1 MSQFFCRGFLSF
13 VLMLGLGFQSVQARE
28 MPKLENDEQ
37 RALFLLTGAERMA
50 KGEAEHS
57 KIAEL
62 YAKLGKWDKA
72 KLSLARIP
80 KDKRALANTDV
91 AIVMAK
97 AGEIDQAQ
105 ALLDEVGD
113 QPAVKDYGFMK
124 FDNKQTLHLA
134 IMEAKLKTGH
144 FKDAMEHRKF
154 LTTDE
159 NLNTA
164 TRTTVKQWA
173 LTGAIDE
180 AVEVAQQIKD
190 KNTKKWAIRDI
201 ALVCIDQKKYD
212 KAIAI
217 YQQNDQADEVNR
229 AYSQQIR
236 GLYKAGKTDE
246 AFVIATKQKLL
257 GVLIPLVTQEK
268 KLKVATSLYALLP
281 TFEQDQYARLTPAK
295 QIAQLA
301 AELGEMGVAE
311 QYLEYVPAKLRDV
324 DWMHA
329 SGTIGGFA
337 ASRGDGAA
345 TAKYMEKI
353 TATGNFNHQTIFI
366 MYLIKNAV
374 AAHQGGQLKM
384 SELLLDQAIKEIDA
398 LPQKS
403 SMEQATYSNQ
413 RKALAVAYIRMGED
427 QRAFAYMQA
436 LAGEDKSQS
445 EFQNAL
451 VGSTFDEGVGV
462 ILVKQNRIDVLM
474 QYLTLFKS
482 QSDLAWTMASL
493 AGRFV
498 PEQNN

>member
-1 MSQFFCRGFLSF
+1 MSQSFYRGFLSF
-13 VLMLGLGFQSVQARE
+13 VLAMGLGFYSVEARE
-28 MPKLENDEQ
+28 MPKLETDEQ

-50 KGEAEHS
+50 KGEAEHA

-72 KLSLARIP
+72 KLSLMRIP
-80 KDKRALANTDV
+80 KADRALANTDV

-134 IMEAKLKTGH
+134 IMEAKLKLGQ

-164 TRTTVKQWA
+164 TRITVKQWA

-201 ALVCIDQKKYD
+201 AQVCIDQKQYD
-212 KAIAI
+212 KAVAI
-217 YQQNDQADEVNR
+217 YKQDGQTDEVPR

-236 GLYKAGKTDE
+236 DLYKAGKTDE
-246 AFVIATKQKLL
+246 AFVIATKHKLF
-257 GVLIPLVTQEK
+257 GVLISLVIQEK

-281 TFEQDQYARLTPAK
+281 TFEQDQYARLTASK
-295 QIAQLA
+295 QIAQLG
-301 AELGEMGVAE
+301 AELGQMDIAE

-329 SGTIGGFA
+329 SGKIAGFA
-337 ASRGDGAA
+337 AGRGDGAL

-384 SELLLDQAIKEIDA
+384 SELLLEQATKEIDA
-398 LPQKS
+398 LPRQNT
-403 SMEQATYSNQ
+403 MD
-413 RKALAVAYIRMGED
+413 KASYRNHRQDLAVAYIQMGD
-427 QRAFAYMQA
+427 DKRGFAFMQE
-436 LAGEDKSQS
+436 LAAADPEQS
-445 EFQNAL
+445 ELKGAL
-451 VGSTFDEGVGV
+451 VGSMFDDGVGV
-462 ILVKQNRIDVLM
+462 ILVKQNRLDVLM
-474 QYLTLFKS
+474 QYLKLFKTPS
-482 QSDLAWTMASL
+482 NLAWAMAGL

-498 PEQNN
+498 PEQK